1 MTSGKPYDRPAAR
14 AFYDHQQR
22 RRRQR
27 QHRLTGH
34 GEADV
39 PRAPVAPNQVTPQTA
54 ADKTPRLQLRLRV
67 QGGQEAR
74 TFELRP
80 GNLTIGRAPG
90 ADIHLDDNT
99 VSHNH
104 AFLLITSE
112 DVTIEDRESTN
123 GTLLNGTRVGEPEL
137 LRAGDQLQVGTVV
150 LLVEDADRDDQD

>member
-1 MTSGKPYDRPAAR
+1 VFYDR
-14 AFYDHQQR
+14 QQR
-22 RRRQR
+22 RRQR
-27 QHRLTGH
+27 LQHRLTGH

-39 PRAPVAPNQVTPQTA
+39 PRAPVAPEQVTPQA
-54 ADKTPRLQLRLRV
+54 GADKTPRPRLRLRV

-104 AFLLITSE
+104 AVLVVTSE
-112 DVTIEDRESTN
+112 DVTIEDRGSTN
-123 GTLLNGTRVGEPEL
+123 GTLLNGTRVGEPEP

-150 LLVEDADRDDQD
+150 LLVE